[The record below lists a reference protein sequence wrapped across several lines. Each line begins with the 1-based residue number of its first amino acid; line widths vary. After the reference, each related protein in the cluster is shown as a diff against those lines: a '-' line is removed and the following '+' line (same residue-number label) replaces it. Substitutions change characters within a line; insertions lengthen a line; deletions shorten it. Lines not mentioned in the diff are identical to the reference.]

1 MTRRAQPRL
10 DALAELDPAG
20 ARWVEAQLEECGDPQ
35 RMRVA
40 FARSA
45 RKLTGPRSLEL
56 GRTALVLEALDHAA
70 EADGLALVEEL
81 LRAGEL
87 GEQHSVLQM
96 LPHLPEPERFTAL
109 AIEACRTN
117 ARSVLAAIANDNPF
131 PAAHFPDPA
140 FNQMVLKVL
149 FVGLPAAA
157 IAGLAE
163 RATPELRRMAEGYA
177 SERRAA
183 GRSVPSDL
191 DVVLAAC
198 PAQ

>member
-1 MTRRAQPRL
+1 MTASARPL
-10 DALAELDPAG
+10 VVELAEIDPTG
-20 ARWVEAQLEECGDPQ
+20 AQWVGEQLGDCADPT

-40 FARSA
+40 FARAA
-45 RKLTGPRSLEL
+45 RKLAGPRALEL
-56 GRTALVLEALDHAA
+56 GRTALVLAALDAA
-70 EADGLALVEEL
+70 DDPALVEGL
-81 LRAGEL
+81 LRTGEL
-87 GEQHSVLQM
+87 GEQQSVMRM
-96 LPHLPEPERFTAL
+96 LPRLPGPERFVSL

-131 PAAHFPDPA
+131 PAAHLPDPA

-157 IAGLAE
+157 IVGLAR
-163 RATPELRRMAEGYA
+163 RATPELRRMVEGYA

-183 GRSVPSDL
+183 GRSVPSDV

-198 PAQ
+198 PAAD